1 MSVIGI
7 SGKKQSGKDTV
18 GKIIQIITDS
28 PHFTNKS
35 VKGFLKKELIKP
47 SFENKKF
54 ADTLK
59 DIMCIIIGCTREQLE
74 DENFKNIELTEQ
86 WWYYDIGGYPKV
98 ILPRNYYPNQK
109 DNEICENRYLV
120 KPTPR
125 LFLQLLGTE
134 AGRQIIHPNIWV
146 NALFS
151 KYNNTWRALDIM
163 DMSNKSVKRV
173 SEIPESNWII
183 TDMRFP
189 NEVEAVAVR
198 NGLLFRVESKRCSN
212 EDKHLSETA
221 LDNFQGFDEIIQN
234 DGTIL
239 ELIQKVREILIK
251 HNIV

>member
-1 MSVIGI
+1 MENLIGI

-28 PHFTNKS
+28 PHFTDKT
-35 VKGFLKKELIKP
+35 VAGFLKRELLSPKFKI
-47 SFENKKF
+47 KKF
-54 ADTLK
+54 ADALK

-74 DENFKNIELTEQ
+74 DENFKNTELTEQ

-109 DNEICENRYLV
+109 DNEIYENRYLV

-151 KYNNTWRALDIM
+151 NYKPLNTISKINTITGKFIGTDI
-163 DMSNKSVKRV
+163 DAYPK
-173 SEIPESNWII
+173 WII

-189 NEVEAVAVR
+189 NEVEAVATR
-198 NGLLFRVESKRCSN
+198 NGLLIRIESKRCN
-212 EDKHLSETA
+212 YDDKHPSETA
-221 LDNFQGFDEIIQN
+221 LDNFQGFDEIIYN
-234 DGTIL
+234 DGTIE
-239 ELIQKVREILIK
+239 ELIKKMREILIK
-251 HNIV
+251 HKII

>member
-1 MSVIGI
+1 MAIIAI
-7 SGKKQSGKDTV
+7 SGKKTSGKDTV
-18 GKIIQIITDS
+18 GKIIQELCLGHSSEEVVQSFNNGFGITEQRQDS
-28 PHFTNKS
+28 NWK
-35 VKGFLKKELIKP
+35 I
-47 SFENKKF
+47 KKF
-54 ADTLK
+54 ADKLK
-59 DIMCIIIGCTREQLE
+59 DIVTPSIKYS
-74 DENFKNIELTEQ
+74 N
-86 WWYYDIGGYPKV
+86 
-98 ILPRNYYPNQK
+98 LPIRK
-109 DNEICENRYLV
+109 L
-120 KPTPR
+120 TPR
-125 LFLQLLGTE
+125 LLLQLLGTE
-134 AGRQIIHPNIWV
+134 CGRNIIHPNIWV

-151 KYNNTWRALDIM
+151 KYNNTWRALDII
-163 DMSNKSVKRV
+163 DMSNNSVKRV